1 MSKSRL
7 LVVDDERLNLEI
19 LIEALTDA
27 GYELVSASNGIDALA
42 ALTAAPDRFDAVL
55 LDRMM
60 PGMNGLEVLKRM
72 KEDEKLAFVPVIL
85 QTARAATEDI
95 REGLEAGAYYY
106 LCKPFDDATMLAVVK
121 TAVGD
126 CQRYRSVRR
135 QVELA
140 DQALRQSTQIDF
152 EIRTLDEA
160 KGIASLLAEL
170 LPNGRRLGI
179 GLMELLINGI
189 EHGNLGIAYK
199 TKSELLAS
207 DSWLQEVERRMAL
220 PENVDK
226 RVHLSVQRSPEEIVF
241 SVRDQ
246 GTGFDW
252 PSYMDISPARA
263 FDSHGRGIAMARM
276 LSFTS
281 IEYRG
286 CGNEVVARF
295 TIPVEAADNPAAEI
309 SDKAA

>member
-1 MSKSRL
+1 MSKSCL

-19 LIEALTDA
+19 LIEALADA

-42 ALTAAPDRFDAVL
+42 ALTSEPDRFDAVL

-72 KEDEKLAFVPVIL
+72 KQDEKLAFVPVIL

-121 TAVGD
+121 TAVND
-126 CQRYRSVRR
+126 CLRYRSVRR
-135 QVELA
+135 QAERA
-140 DQALRQSTQIDF
+140 EQALRQSKQMDF

-160 KGIASLLAEL
+160 KGIAGLLTEL
-170 LPNGRRLGI
+170 LPHGTRLGI

-189 EHGNLGIAYK
+189 EHGNLGITYK

-220 PENVDK
+220 PENADK
-226 RVHLSVQRSPEEIVF
+226 RVHLSVQRSPGEIVF

-246 GTGFDW
+246 GAGFDW
-252 PSYMDISPARA
+252 SSYMEISPARA

-276 LSFTS
+276 LSFS
-281 IEYRG
+281 SVEYLG
-286 CGNEVVARF
+286 CGNMVVARF
-295 TIPVEAADNPAAEI
+295 KIPVETAESPAAEAA
-309 SDKAA
+309 DKAA